1 MFMLLCMF
9 CIHVVIVVFFF
20 SIRRRHTRCALVTGV
35 QTCALP
41 IFLRQGQSISMTGSV
56 ARNRVTGEHYWSEEV
71 YRIFG
76 LDQSVT
82 PSFDVVLTLV
92 HPDDLAQVLAA
103 FERIKCGENDL
114 SFEFRA
120 IMPDGRRSEEH
131 TSEIQ
136 SLMRN

>member
-1 MFMLLCMF
+1 
-9 CIHVVIVVFFF
+9 
-20 SIRRRHTRCALVTGV
+20 
-35 QTCALP
+35 
-41 IFLRQGQSISMTGSV
+41 MTGSV

-103 FERIKCGENDL
+103 FEHIKCGENEL

-120 IMPDGRRSEEH
+120 IMLHDGVKHLRDLVTDLHSEDKGV
-131 TSEIQ
+131 
-136 SLMRN
+136 SLFRVTMDITAANSAEKGRPQ